1 MCLVTYYWLC
11 RLPPFYEH
19 ENAGRQVMYAV
30 EWDEIYLWFN
40 CKVCIHF
47 YTVGITSNCVFCLLF
62 LNILVVIWE
71 KEQKLVLCSNRVSK
85 VYDILW
91 DKEYLKNRINLCR
104 GTKYRSKYGNHGY
117 FSRSIDYRYDFP

>member
-1 MCLVTYYWLC
+1 M
-11 RLPPFYEH
+11 
-19 ENAGRQVMYAV
+19 
-30 EWDEIYLWFN
+30 
-40 CKVCIHF
+40 
-47 YTVGITSNCVFCLLF
+47 
-62 LNILVVIWE
+62 
-71 KEQKLVLCSNRVSK
+71 LCSNRVSK